1 MTMTDPYRISNKLPE
16 SILSELVVRLEA
28 RGRNPIFKAMLENH
42 LKIMNIDS
50 MKSVLDMGCGTGVI
64 AKAIAKRD
72 TFSGTIIGIDIS
84 SFLIKEANRIAVEE
98 SVDHKIT
105 FYEGDCSR
113 LDHFQNKFDA
123 VIVHTLLSHVD
134 DPLSVLQEA
143 TRVVKSGGLVGIF
156 EGDFGSLA
164 FGHEERFDN
173 PLYDQM
179 IIDTVVTN
187 PRVTRQIPRLIRRS
201 GLELVTSF
209 PYIVSDIGKAD
220 FWLPTLLLCKK
231 VIKESETIDDRD
243 ASLMIESLIKASA
256 DGAFFGSGAFYSF
269 VAKLKK
275 NEH

>member
-16 SILSELVVRLEA
+16 RILSELVVRLEA
-28 RGRNPIFKAMLENH
+28 RGRNPMFKAMLENH
-42 LKIMNIDS
+42 LKIMHIDS

-64 AKAIAKRD
+64 ARAIARRD
-72 TFSGTIIGIDIS
+72 AFSGTITGIDIS
-84 SFLIKEANRIAVEE
+84 SFLIKEANRIAAEE
-98 SVDHKIT
+98 GVDNKIT

-113 LDHFQNKFDA
+113 LDPFQNKFDA
-123 VIVHTLLSHVD
+123 VIIHTLLSHVD
-134 DPLSVLQEA
+134 EPLSVLQKA
-143 TRVVKSGGLVGIF
+143 ARAVKSSGVVGIF

-164 FGHEERFDN
+164 FSHEDRFDS

-179 IIDTVVTN
+179 IINTVVTN

-231 VIKESETIDDRD
+231 VIKETETIDGRD
-243 ASLMIESLIKASA
+243 ASLMIESLIKASS
-256 DGAFFGSGAFYSF
+256 DDAFFGSGAFYSF
-269 VAKLKK
+269 VAKLKTA
-275 NEH
+275 EY